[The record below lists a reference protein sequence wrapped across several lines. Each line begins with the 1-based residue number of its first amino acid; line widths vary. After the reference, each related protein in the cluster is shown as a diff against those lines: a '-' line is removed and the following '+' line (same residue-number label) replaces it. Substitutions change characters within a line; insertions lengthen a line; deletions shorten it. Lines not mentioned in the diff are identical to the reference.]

1 MEKNSVAEE
10 VEEFITPVV
19 EDMGYMVVEVEYARK
34 QNGMNLTVFIDSPN
48 GINIDDCEKVHMAID
63 GLLDELDPTNGAS
76 YILNVSSPGLDKP
89 LRTFNQLKANLGEVI
104 DVSLYSK
111 FEGEKQ
117 FTGRLLGFTEIDL
130 IIGEIGNS
138 ITLDRRNIAKITKH
152 IDF

>member
-76 YILNVSSPGLDKP
+76 YILNVSSPGLDRP
-89 LRTFNQLKANLGEVI
+89 LRTFNQLKASLGEVI